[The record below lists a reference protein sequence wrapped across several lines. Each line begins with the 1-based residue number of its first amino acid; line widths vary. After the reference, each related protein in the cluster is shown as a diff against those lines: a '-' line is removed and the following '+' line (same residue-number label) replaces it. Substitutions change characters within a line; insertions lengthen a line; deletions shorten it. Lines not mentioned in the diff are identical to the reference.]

1 MRTSL
6 HLLGAL
12 GLAAFALGAVA
23 ADPAEAR
30 RKPRPVAVKTAQA
43 FKAADANADRQL
55 DLPEWTAAGRP
66 EAAFAKVDRNAN
78 GTVGFQESL
87 LATLAMLKARGP
99 R

>member
-1 MRTSL
+1 MRLPL

-12 GLAAFALGAVA
+12 GLAAFAMGAVA

-30 RKPRPVAVKTAQA
+30 RKPKPVVAKTAQA

-55 DLPEWTAAGRP
+55 DLPEWAAAGLP
-66 EAAFAKVDRNAN
+66 EAAFPKVDRNGN
-78 GTVGFQESL
+78 GTVGFHESL
-87 LATLAMLKARGP
+87 MATLAMLKAKGP